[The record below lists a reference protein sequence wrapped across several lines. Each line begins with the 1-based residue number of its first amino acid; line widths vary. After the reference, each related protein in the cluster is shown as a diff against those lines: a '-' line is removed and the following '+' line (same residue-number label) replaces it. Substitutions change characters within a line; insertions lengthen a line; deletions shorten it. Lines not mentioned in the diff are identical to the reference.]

1 MPSRPAPLLALVVP
15 CYNEEETLP
24 RTLNALAELL
34 ERCKAEGLIRP
45 ESYALYVDDG
55 SRDRTLSLIHI

>member
-34 ERCKAEGLIRP
+34 ER
-45 ESYALYVDDG
+45 
-55 SRDRTLSLIHI
+55 